1 MSEWAALWFPDSTDP
16 KRVDRR
22 NEWAERLQQ
31 GKAQLADLI
40 EATDAHFRN
49 ELSLTPP
56 PRTFLYIDQGE
67 ELYARTP
74 PAERKRFS
82 EIIADGLGAAP
93 QRLIVMTS
101 QRADYYGALQAN
113 ATLFNIAARI
123 DVPPLDS
130 DKLTLVLREPARVLE
145 VGFERD
151 DLVSDLVNSAEDQP
165 GALPLLADLLTD
177 LWERMRT
184 RGDGVLRVSDHREII
199 QIGAA
204 LSKRANQF
212 LAQAP
217 EKVEAVKR
225 LFTLRL
231 THVPRQGEPVRAR
244 WEPDETRKDG
254 QEDAEWALVQLLAAP
269 EWRLLVTGEKD
280 GKRTAEVAHEV
291 LLKTWP
297 TLKGWLEDEREFLV
311 WRGELDARL
320 EEYKR
325 AGKGGVRQQRQALLM
340 GLSLDMA
347 KKWFEARRAHIGP
360 AAQEFIETSGRAE
373 RAAARSRQGLQA
385 AVGVLML
392 GTIAGL
398 LGIVFKNEI
407 GTLWFKQTEL
417 RRYVA
422 ANFAEHMLKPEAER
436 ALKVGDPFRECAKD
450 CPMMIV
456 LPPGEFWM
464 GSPDGEGDESERPRH
479 KVKIDKRFAVGKFE
493 VTWDDWE
500 ACVAMRGC
508 ESKSSDDSPF
518 GRGRQPVIHVTWDDA
533 KAYTTWLSLMT
544 GKPYRLL
551 TEAEWEYAARG
562 VTSVDTPLPT
572 YPWGNEPSHEYA
584 NYGADQCCKG
594 KVEGRDQWP
603 YAAPVGEFP
612 PNAFGLRD
620 MVGNVWEWVED
631 SLA

>member
-1 MSEWAALWFPDSTDP
+1 MVSTPGRLIALVGNSGVGKSSLVLAGVIGTLRRQRWPDRQLAWPATLKDSRAWAYFAIKPGEDPIGKLMSEWAALWFPDSTDP

-22 NEWAERLQQ
+22 NEWAERLRQ

-123 DVPPLDS
+123 DVPPLNS

-204 LSKRANQF
+204 LSKRANQTCAGAGESGGRETAVH
-212 LAQAP
+212 LASHSCAAP
-217 EKVEAVKR
+217 
-225 LFTLRL
+225 
-231 THVPRQGEPVRAR
+231 GEPVRAR

-280 GKRTAEVAHEV
+280 GKR
-291 LLKTWP
+291 P
-297 TLKGWLEDEREFLV
+297 
-311 WRGELDARL
+311 
-320 EEYKR
+320 
-325 AGKGGVRQQRQALLM
+325 
-340 GLSLDMA
+340 
-347 KKWFEARRAHIGP
+347 P
-360 AAQEFIETSGRAE
+360 
-373 RAAARSRQGLQA
+373 RSR
-385 AVGVLML
+385 
-392 GTIAGL
+392 T
-398 LGIVFKNEI
+398 
-407 GTLWFKQTEL
+407 
-417 RRYVA
+417 RSCSR
-422 ANFAEHMLKPEAER
+422 
-436 ALKVGDPFRECAKD
+436 
-450 CPMMIV
+450 
-456 LPPGEFWM
+456 
-464 GSPDGEGDESERPRH
+464 
-479 KVKIDKRFAVGKFE
+479 
-493 VTWDDWE
+493 
-500 ACVAMRGC
+500 
-508 ESKSSDDSPF
+508 
-518 GRGRQPVIHVTWDDA
+518 RGR
-533 KAYTTWLSLMT
+533 
-544 GKPYRLL
+544 R
-551 TEAEWEYAARG
+551 
-562 VTSVDTPLPT
+562 
-572 YPWGNEPSHEYA
+572 
-584 NYGADQCCKG
+584 
-594 KVEGRDQWP
+594 
-603 YAAPVGEFP
+603 
-612 PNAFGLRD
+612 
-620 MVGNVWEWVED
+620 
-631 SLA
+631 